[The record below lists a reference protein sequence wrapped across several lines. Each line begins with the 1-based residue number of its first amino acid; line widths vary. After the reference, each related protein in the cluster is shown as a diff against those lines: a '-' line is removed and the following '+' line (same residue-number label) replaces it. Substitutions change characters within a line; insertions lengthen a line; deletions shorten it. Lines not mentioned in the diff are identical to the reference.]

1 MRIAWALGLAA
12 LLSVSVAAARAEAR
26 VKVAVAEFQ
35 VEGATSPALSQQLQE
50 GLQKGLA
57 RSGIQVVEAAEAA
70 KLLEAHPELQ
80 KCDTSACLKSLG
92 QLLDVRYVVRVRVD
106 AAGNTYK
113 AAARVFSTE
122 GATPPELPVMTRS
135 KACDVCTVAEARE
148 ALVRL
153 GDTMRLQLEEPV
165 AAAPPPPPPPP
176 PPPKLAGPIVAAMVG
191 ALTLAAGFAVL
202 SSNGDCTATA
212 CDENRTRS
220 AVGGALI
227 GAGAAVAVMGTYVT
241 VMRSRGAADP
251 VTGVA
256 VAFRW

>member
-1 MRIAWALGLAA
+1 MRIAWALGLAT
-12 LLSVSVAAARAEAR
+12 LLSSFVVAARAEAR
-26 VKVAVAEFQ
+26 VKVAIAEFQ

-57 RSGIQVVEAAEAA
+57 RSDIQVVDAAEAA
-70 KLLEAHPELQ
+70 KQLAAHPELQ
-80 KCDTSACLKSLG
+80 KCDTSACLKALG
-92 QLLDVRYVVRVRVD
+92 QLLDVRYLIRVRVD

-113 AAARVFSTE
+113 VSSRVFSTE

-176 PPPKLAGPIVAAMVG
+176 PPKLAGPIVAAMLG
-191 ALTLAAGFAVL
+191 ALTVAAGFAVL

-212 CDENRTRS
+212 CDENRSRS

-241 VMRSRGAADP
+241 VVRSRGAGDP

>member
-1 MRIAWALGLAA
+1 
-12 LLSVSVAAARAEAR
+12 
-26 VKVAVAEFQ
+26 
-35 VEGATSPALSQQLQE
+35 
-50 GLQKGLA
+50 
-57 RSGIQVVEAAEAA
+57 
-70 KLLEAHPELQ
+70 
-80 KCDTSACLKSLG
+80 
-92 QLLDVRYVVRVRVD
+92 
-106 AAGNTYK
+106 
-113 AAARVFSTE
+113 
-122 GATPPELPVMTRS
+122 
-135 KACDVCTVAEARE
+135 VCTVAEARE

-202 SSNGDCTATA
+202 SSNGDCTGTM